1 MEIRKIICTIMLI
14 VKDAIIL
21 IIQCLIAAI
30 LASVCVENGWI
41 LPNKSIDVSY
51 AMFWD
56 LYSVIFT
63 LVPLIMFY
71 RGIIGKYHVEIKE
84 EKSESTIGIAKLNN
98 KALFKIV
105 KK

>member
-1 MEIRKIICTIMLI
+1 MLI
-14 VKDAIIL
+14 VKDAIIWA
-21 IIQCLIAAI
+21 IRCLIVTI
-30 LASVCVENGWI
+30 LAGVCMENGWI
-41 LPNKSIDVSY
+41 LSNSNIDVSY

-71 RGIIGKYHVEIKE
+71 RGFIGKYHVEIKE
-84 EKSESTIGIAKLNN
+84 EKFESTIGIAKLNN